1 MAIASSSLL
10 KLVRNVHR
18 IGKKIRKA
26 TTQARI
32 VTLTRWPVDCFN
44 AIVQPSRF
52 LPMMRMR
59 KIATML
65 ARMTA
70 IIPPAEALP
79 TSKLSSACL

>member
-1 MAIASSSLL
+1 MAMASISLL
-10 KLVRNVHR
+10 KLVRNVQR

-32 VTLTRWPVDCFN
+32 ETPMRWRVVFFM
-44 AIVQPSRF
+44 AIDQPSRF

-59 KIATML
+59 KNATILARTTATM
-65 ARMTA
+65 
-70 IIPPAEALP
+70 PPAEALP